1 MFLMV
6 RNDLFHT
13 EQMKGN
19 SENIQEKPKLTYT
32 NMEEMQTKQKGF
44 FGVRKFLIDQT
55 RKELVSNYNCFDE
68 NENHKINLMVEKNT
82 EKVKWIPT
90 ENRKKLDTSFSSF
103 DNEDH
108 ELTNE
113 EELLDYF
120 LEKIM

>member
-13 EQMKGN
+13 EQLKGN

-32 NMEEMQTKQKGF
+32 NMEEMQTKQKEF

-55 RKELVSNYNCFDE
+55 RKELASNYNCFDE
-68 NENHKINLMVEKNT
+68 NENRKINLMVEKNT
-82 EKVKWIPT
+82 ENVKWIST

-103 DNEDH
+103 DNEDN

>member
-13 EQMKGN
+13 EQLKGN
-19 SENIQEKPKLTYT
+19 NENIQENPKLTYT
-32 NMEEMQTKQKGF
+32 NMEEIQTKQKEF

-55 RKELVSNYNCFDE
+55 RKELASNYNCFDE
-68 NENHKINLMVEKNT
+68 KETHKINLKA

-90 ENRKKLDTSFSSF
+90 HHRKKVDSSFSSF
-103 DNEDH
+103 DNEDN

-113 EELLDYF
+113 EELLNYF